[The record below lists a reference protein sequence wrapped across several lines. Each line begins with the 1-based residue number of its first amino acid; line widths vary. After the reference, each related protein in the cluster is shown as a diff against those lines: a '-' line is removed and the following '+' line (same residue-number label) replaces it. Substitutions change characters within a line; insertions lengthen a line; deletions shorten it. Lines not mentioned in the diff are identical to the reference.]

1 MIAAYDKAVV
11 FEESTPGAL
20 KVAKALPALNWSHGG
35 LLLLGVR
42 KDGSVCGVAEGEVDG
57 IFQRF
62 GQLCAELS
70 RSRVEI
76 GQLRC
81 GDKAVVF
88 IVFNM
93 IPRHTPAARPLYR
106 GHRAAGRGVNGTRC
120 GLQDRPALC

>member
-1 MIAAYDKAVV
+1 MTVHDSQTLSALIAAYDKAVV
-11 FEESTPGAL
+11 FEESTSGAL

-76 GQLRC
+76 GLLRC

-93 IPRHTPAARPLYR
+93 IPRHTRPL
-106 GHRAAGRGVNGTRC
+106 
-120 GLQDRPALC
+120 DRYVGDIERLAVV